1 MPLVIEPIAIQ
12 KTAHENIRVGIRE
25 PDVHDARHPRDFCG
39 AYRKRRE
46 TSKEQTAAES
56 IHSMP
61 FY

>member
-12 KTAHENIRVGIRE
+12 KTAHENIRVGIGE
-25 PDVHDARHPRDFCG
+25 PDVHDARHPRGSWG
-39 AYRKRRE
+39 AHREWRE